1 MRTPLIALVAFCLGV
16 AAGFGIS
23 TARQQSESQ
32 RLGLWRV
39 EMDAVN
45 RWFEDT
51 PGFAEHKA
59 ALQPRLDAVQY
70 AASESIGRPP
80 TDDRSRQAYRSVV
93 VLFLAQDHLDKLEP
107 GPANVVERALQR
119 IGLNS
124 YWTDPDSQPSG
135 KPPEGGQGS
144 PDGG

>member
-1 MRTPLIALVAFCLGV
+1 MRTLLIAFVAFCLGI

-23 TARQQSESQ
+23 TVRQQSESQ
-32 RLGLWRV
+32 RVGLWRV

-70 AASESIGRPP
+70 QASESIKRPP
-80 TDDRSRQAYRSVV
+80 EDDRSRQAYRAVV
-93 VLFLAQDHLDKLEP
+93 VLFLAQDHLDKLDP

-119 IGLNS
+119 IGLNP
-124 YWTDPDSQPSG
+124 YWTDPEVYPQDS
-135 KPPEGGQGS
+135 PPEGDQVGS
-144 PDGG
+144 GGS